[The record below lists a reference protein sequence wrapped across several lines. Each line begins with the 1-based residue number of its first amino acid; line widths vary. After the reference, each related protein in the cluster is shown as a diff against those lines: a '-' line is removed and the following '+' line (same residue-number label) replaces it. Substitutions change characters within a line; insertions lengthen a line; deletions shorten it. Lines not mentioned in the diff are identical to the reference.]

1 MNTFAEILKFTIP
14 SVITGGIIYL
24 LFRSY
29 HQNAQKMALLSMKQ
43 DNGKELLP
51 VKLQAYERLVLFLER
66 IAVNNL
72 VIRVSRPGMNARGL
86 QQALIS
92 AVRDEFDHNL
102 SQQLYISDQ
111 SWELVVNAK
120 EEMLRAINASAS
132 SLGEE
137 ADATEL
143 AAVLLSNILKDGHSP
158 VDVALFHLKNEMRE
172 QF

>member
-1 MNTFAEILKFTIP
+1 
-14 SVITGGIIYL
+14 
-24 LFRSY
+24 
-29 HQNAQKMALLSMKQ
+29 
-43 DNGKELLP
+43 
-51 VKLQAYERLVLFLER
+51 
-66 IAVNNL
+66 
-72 VIRVSRPGMNARGL
+72 MNAREL

-143 AAVLLSNILKDGHSP
+143 AAVLFSNILKDGHSP